1 VSRRLDG
8 QVVLIT
14 GSTHGIGRRMAQVFA
29 TEGAAVVITGRSR
42 DAGAELAESI
52 TSSGGAAT
60 YVPMDITVEEDVRA
74 AVRAAVER
82 FGRLTDLV
90 NNAAWVQGRW
100 RVEGPVT
107 EIELADW
114 EQVFRV
120 NTTGAFLASKYAL
133 PEIVR
138 SGGGSVL
145 HIASTAAMQGRAGL
159 DAYTA
164 SKGAMVSL
172 TRSMAAYYSR
182 YSVRV
187 NCLVSG
193 FVDTGEPAIQ
203 AMLEDPQFG
212 PMIRAYYMGRIGT
225 PSDIAYSAAHLI
237 SDQAGFIT
245 GAVVPVD
252 GGATGVSHM
261 DRQVADMPGFP
272 SGAVVDVDAAHRLAG
287 AGAAAVADQRQP
299 GESAAS

>member
-1 VSRRLDG
+1 MSRRLDD
-8 QVVLIT
+8 QVILIT
-14 GSTHGIGRRMAQVFA
+14 GSTHGIGKRMAEVFA
-29 TEGAAVVITGRSR
+29 LEGARVVVTGRSR
-42 DAGAELAESI
+42 DAGAALEASI
-52 TSSGGAAT
+52 ISVGGQAV
-60 YVPMDITVEEDVRA
+60 YVPMDITVEEDVQN

-82 FGRLTDLV
+82 FGKLTSVV

-100 RVEGPVT
+100 KVDGPVT

-114 EQVFRV
+114 EQIFRV

-138 SGGGSVL
+138 AGGGSVL
-145 HIASTAAMQGRAGL
+145 HIASTAAMQGRPGL

-164 SKGAMVSL
+164 TKGAMVSL

-193 FVDTGEPAIQ
+193 FVDTGEPAIR

-212 PMIRAYYMGRIGT
+212 PMIRKYYMGRIGT
-225 PSDIAYSAAHLI
+225 PTDIAYTAAHLV

-245 GAVVPVD
+245 GAIVPVD
-252 GGATGVSHM
+252 GGATSVSHM

-272 SGAVVDVDAAHRLAG
+272 SGVDVDTEAVSRLSTAG
-287 AGAAAVADQRQP
+287 AEANPASGAPA
-299 GESAAS
+299 